1 MTPELEIQL
10 RTAVNSVPGWIWE
23 DVEVAPLDGGVTNT
37 NFVAIHR
44 GKKHFL
50 KVYGPGT
57 ESFINRDGSNDAALQ
72 AHAMGIGPKVLR
84 YDNET
89 GLEVIEFL
97 EGYRAST
104 NADYARKEFLEHVID
119 LYSTF
124 HSGKPLLYTK
134 NVFEMTEEHIEQ
146 GTELSVHRPVDF
158 DWLYKQY
165 RKAKSAFFASGLDLV
180 PCHNDPMPGN
190 FMVTMADEAI
200 TDMKLI
206 DYEYASNNE
215 RAYELGVFLAEVFVD
230 EQTSLEMIERYFGE
244 VRPQI
249 VARVTV
255 ARAVAD
261 MKWGSWAVQQRKL
274 QDWDFDYQKYGI
286 WKYARARMMFNDPRW
301 DDWLRAI

>member
-1 MTPELEIQL
+1 MTPDLRKQL
-10 RTAVNSVPGWIWE
+10 RTAVNSVPGWTWDE
-23 DVEVAPLDGGVTNT
+23 VDVAPLDGGVTNA
-37 NFVAIHR
+37 NFVAIYKS
-44 GKKHFL
+44 KKHFM

-72 AHAMGIGPKVLR
+72 AHAMGIGPTVLH
-84 YDNET
+84 YDKDT

-104 NADYARKEFLEHVID
+104 NGDFTRKDFLEHVID

-124 HSGKPLLYTK
+124 HSGAPLSDTK
-134 NVFEMTEEHIEQ
+134 DVFEMTEEHIEQ
-146 GTELSVHRPVDF
+146 GAELGVSTPVDF
-158 DWLYKQY
+158 EWLYKQY
-165 RKAKSAFFASGLDLV
+165 SKAKDAFIASGLDLV

-190 FMVTMADEAI
+190 FMVKMAGDAI
-200 TDMKLI
+200 IDMKMI

-244 VRPQI
+244 VRPEM

>member
-1 MTPELEIQL
+1 MTPEFEAQL
-10 RTAVNSVPGWIWE
+10 RAAVKSIPGWTWDE
-23 DVEVAPLDGGVTNT
+23 VDVAPLDGGVTNA
-37 NFVAIHR
+37 NFLVTSKGEKRVMKI
-44 GKKHFL
+44 
-50 KVYGPGT
+50 YGAGT
-57 ESFINRDGSNDAALQ
+57 DSFINRDSANEAALQ
-72 AHAMGIGPKVLR
+72 AHTMGIGPAVLH
-84 YDNET
+84 YDKDS
-89 GLEVIEFL
+89 GVEVIEFL

-104 NADYARKEFLEHVID
+104 TADYAHRDFLEHVID

-124 HSGKPLLYTK
+124 HSGQPLLDTK
-134 NVFEMTEEHIEQ
+134 DVFEMTEEHISQ
-146 GTELSVHRPVDF
+146 GAELGVHKPVDF
-158 DWLYKQY
+158 EWLYKQY
-165 RKAKSAFFASGLDLV
+165 SKAKDSFFASGLDLV

-190 FMVTMADEAI
+190 FMVTLFKDKI
-200 TDMKLI
+200 TNMKMI

-230 EQTSLEMIERYFGE
+230 EKTSLEMIERYFGE
-244 VRPQI
+244 VRPEI
-249 VARVTV
+249 VARVIV

>member
-1 MTPELEIQL
+1 MIPKFEKQL
-10 RTAVNSVPGWIWE
+10 RAAVNSVPGWTWDE
-23 DVEVAPLDGGVTNT
+23 VDVTPLDGGVTNA
-37 NFVAIHR
+37 NFVVLYK
-44 GKKHFL
+44 GKKHFM
-50 KVYGPGT
+50 KIYGPGT
-57 ESFINRDGSNDAALQ
+57 ESFIDRNGSNDAAHQ
-72 AHAMGIGPKVLR
+72 AHAMGIGPTVLH
-84 YDNET
+84 YDKET

-97 EGYRAST
+97 EGYRASS
-104 NADYARKEFLEHVID
+104 NADYARKTFLEHVID

-124 HSGKPLLYTK
+124 HSGKSLSDTK
-134 NVFEMTEEHIEQ
+134 DVFEMTEEHIEQ
-146 GTELSVHRPVDF
+146 GTELGVDRPADF

-165 RKAKSAFFASGLDLV
+165 CKAKDVFFASGLDLV

-190 FMVTMADEAI
+190 FLVAMDNDVI

-230 EQTSLEMIERYFGE
+230 EKTSLEMIERYFGQ
-244 VRPQI
+244 VRPEM

-261 MKWGSWAVQQRKL
+261 MKWGSWALQQRKL